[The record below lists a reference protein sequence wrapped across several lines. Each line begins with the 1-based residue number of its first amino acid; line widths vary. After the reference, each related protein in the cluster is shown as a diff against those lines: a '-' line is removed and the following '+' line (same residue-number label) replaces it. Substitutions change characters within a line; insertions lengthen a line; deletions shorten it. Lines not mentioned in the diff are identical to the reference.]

1 MCLVCANTKVFDI
14 TLAKTLRQQ
23 PVLHEYVTAVEIS
36 SQISFR
42 RLPAFTASEVYYARD
57 LGNMSN
63 FPMFFQSYETSFE
76 VPERAKM
83 KSIHLPDRV
92 FQKNATGR

>member
-23 PVLHEYVTAVEIS
+23 PVLHEYVTTEEIS

-42 RLPAFTASEVYYARD
+42 SLLAFTASEVYFARD

-63 FPMFFQSYETSFE
+63 SPVFFRSYETSLE
-76 VPERAKM
+76 VPEREM
-83 KSIHLPDRV
+83 SFFL
-92 FQKNATGR
+92 GRQIFVPLD